1 MDITEKE
8 MIMIRKFFGNEEKM
22 RKQQIEL
29 ISMLN
34 QWYQVKE
41 DLLFAFEKCAQS
53 GIGEPT
59 RTYIQDFIIRIKG
72 GLGQERALE
81 LLAES
86 YTESAFRYFIK
97 QISFNMKYRGNT
109 GELLDNLETQFIRID
124 EEHTRRK
131 IESSKDRLYLKGMF
145 ILSPIIAVVMLLM
158 NVTARELFIF
168 TPIGNIASVL
178 SIGLYGTGV
187 LLYLTAHRSSL

>member
-1 MDITEKE
+1 
-8 MIMIRKFFGNEEKM
+8 MIQKFFGNEEKM

-41 DLLFAFEKCAQS
+41 DLLFAFEKCSQS

-59 RTYIQDFIIRIKG
+59 RTFIQDFIIRIKG
-72 GLGQERALE
+72 GLALERALE

-86 YTESAFRYFIK
+86 YNDSGFRYFVK
-97 QISFNMKYRGNT
+97 QISFNLKYRGNT
-109 GELLDNLETQFIRID
+109 GELLDNLETQFIKID

-131 IESSKDRLYLKGMF
+131 IESSRDRLYLKGMF
-145 ILSPIIAVVMLLM
+145 VLTPVIAAVMLS
-158 NVTARELFIF
+158 VKISAREFFFNTPLGNMMAVFSVVVYGAGILLFI
-168 TPIGNIASVL
+168 
-178 SIGLYGTGV
+178 
-187 LLYLTAHRSSL
+187 TAHKSSL

>member
-1 MDITEKE
+1 
-8 MIMIRKFFGNEEKM
+8 MIMIQKFFGNEEKM

-41 DLLFAFEKCAQS
+41 DLLFAFEKCTQS

-59 RTYIQDFIIRIKG
+59 RTYIQDFTVRIKG
-72 GLGQERALE
+72 GLGLERALE
-81 LLAES
+81 LLGES
-86 YTESAFRYFIK
+86 YADSAFRYFIK
-97 QISFNMKYRGNT
+97 QISFNLKYRGNT
-109 GELLDNLETQFIRID
+109 GELLDNLETQFIKID

-145 ILSPIIAVVMLLM
+145 IFTPIIASGMIM
-158 NVTARELFIF
+158 FNPPARELFID
-168 TPIGNIASVL
+168 TPLGNIAAIL
-178 SIGLYGTGV
+178 SIVLYGTGI
-187 LLYLTAHRSSL
+187 LLFMTAHKSSL

>member
-1 MDITEKE
+1 
-8 MIMIRKFFGNEEKM
+8 MIMIQKLFGNEEKM

-41 DLLFAFEKCAQS
+41 DLLFAFEKCLLS

-59 RTYIQDFIIRIKG
+59 RTYIQDFIIRIRG
-72 GLGQERALE
+72 GLGLERALE

-86 YTESAFRYFIK
+86 YDDSGFRYFIG
-97 QISFNMKYRGNT
+97 QISFNLKYRGNT
-109 GELLDNLETQFIRID
+109 GELLDNLETQFIKID

-131 IESSKDRLYLKGMF
+131 IESSRDRLYLKGMF
-145 ILSPIIAVVMLLM
+145 ILTPVIAAVMLAAKAS
-158 NVTARELFIF
+158 ARELFIF
-168 TPIGNIASVL
+168 TPIGNMMAVL
-178 SIGLYGTGV
+178 SIVIYGLGI
-187 LLYLTAHRSSL
+187 LLFMTAQKSSL